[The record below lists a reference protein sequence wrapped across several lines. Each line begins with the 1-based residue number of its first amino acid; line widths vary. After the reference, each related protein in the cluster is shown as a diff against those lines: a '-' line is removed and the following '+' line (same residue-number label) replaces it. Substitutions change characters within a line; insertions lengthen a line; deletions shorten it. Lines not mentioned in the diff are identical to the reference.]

1 VQEQETVAVEGWN
14 PSSVAP
20 SPAGTSLV
28 RSYNE
33 WDPLEEIVVGSA
45 IGARI
50 SRPDWSLF
58 AVHFHECGRP
68 SEIPSGPFP
77 REAIE
82 RTEEELSRLCEELEA
97 LGVSVRRPDPFDAGA
112 VLATPDWETDGFYEY
127 CPRDSILV
135 VGDLMIEAPM
145 PARAK
150 HLKALSLRTLELE
163 YFASG
168 ARWISAPRPRLRDEL
183 YDPRRPS
190 GRRLLEHEPAF
201 DAANVVRFG
210 ADVLYYVSDS
220 GNELGARWL
229 QSTLGSAFTVHV
241 CRDLNVNDH
250 IDTTIVPLRPG
261 LVLLNPARV
270 DDSKLPPFLRSWDK
284 VWCPELVDTQIPGTH
299 SFSSVWIGM
308 NILMVRPDLA
318 IVDRRQRALIG
329 ALEHHGIDVLPLQLS
344 YDRLIGGGFHC
355 ATLDIRR
362 GGELESY
369 R

>member
-1 VQEQETVAVEGWN
+1 VQGQEVMGAE
-14 PSSVAP
+14 AP
-20 SPAGTSLV
+20 SRSRLADTASTSLV
-28 RSYNE
+28 NSYNE

-50 SRPDWSLF
+50 SRADRSLH
-58 AVHFHECGRP
+58 AVHFSDCTGPE
-68 SEIPSGPFP
+68 EIPCGPFA
-77 REAIE
+77 RDVIE
-82 RTEEELSRLCEELEA
+82 RTEEELASLCEELEA
-97 LGVSVRRPDPFDAGA
+97 LGVVVRRPDPHDVDA

-145 PARAK
+145 PARGK

-168 ARWISAPRPRLRDEL
+168 ARWIAAPRPRLRDDL
-183 YDPRRPS
+183 FDPTRPS
-190 GRRLLEHEPAF
+190 GQRLLEHEPVF
-201 DAANVVRFG
+201 DAANLVRVG
-210 ADVLYYVSDS
+210 TDLVYYVSDS
-220 GNELGARWL
+220 GNELGAQWL
-229 QSTLGSAFTVHV
+229 QSTLGPDFRVHI
-241 CRDLNVNDH
+241 CRDLDVGDH

-261 LVLLNPARV
+261 LVLLNPARI

-284 VWCPELVDTQIPGTH
+284 VWCPELVDTQVPGTL

-308 NILMVRPDLA
+308 NILVVRPDLA
-318 IVDRRQRALIG
+318 IVDRRQPALIA
-329 ALEHHGIDVLPLQLS
+329 ALEAHGVDVLPLQLT

-362 GGELESY
+362 AGDLESY